1 MQTRLTSYVIP
12 GTDIERDLSGRSFAD
27 SPEWTGNIAL
37 EYEFDSGLF
46 ANLNANDQ
54 NSSIAYLDNERS
66 SGRTDFDPKNDGRLL
81 INAQVGYDFGS
92 YLVRFDVRNLL
103 DEQYINRYLLDI
115 ENPSSSYGQHQLGR
129 SRQISL
135 SLQAHF

>member
-1 MQTRLTSYVIP
+1 M
-12 GTDIERDLSGRSFAD
+12 SGRSFAD

-46 ANLNANDQ
+46 ANLNANYQ

-66 SGRTDFDPKNDGRLL
+66 SGRADFDPKNDGRLL

-115 ENPSSSYGQHQLGR
+115 ENPTSSYGQHQLDR